1 MCTIG
6 FQISIIK
13 SINLGSYLLWVPSA
27 RCPFLYRSI
36 RCPFLYRSSW
46 PQYHILWWHVH
57 QVRRSWSP
65 SSQLFYVAGMVKLKH
80 LGDSSLKK
88 PAYTEMFDEA
98 RQFILECYGMGNC
111 PSLHDAR
118 VQAWEKKMKRNSL
131 VPPKLCALPPTE
143 AAFQQ
148 NVLRAHL
155 AAATMFDCHNPSP
168 PT

>member
-1 MCTIG
+1 MA
-6 FQISIIK
+6 IK
-13 SINLGSYLLWVPSA
+13 HRSRCQMSPQHVLLECYL
-27 RCPFLYRSI
+27 C
-36 RCPFLYRSSW
+36 
-46 PQYHILWWHVH
+46 
-57 QVRRSWSP
+57 
-65 SSQLFYVAGMVKLKH
+65 
-80 LGDSSLKK
+80 
-88 PAYTEMFDEA
+88 EMFDEA
-98 RQFILECYGMGNC
+98 RQFILECYGMGNY
-111 PSLHDAR
+111 PNLHDAR

>member
-1 MCTIG
+1 MGNQSNTYC
-6 FQISIIK
+6 
-13 SINLGSYLLWVPSA
+13 
-27 RCPFLYRSI
+27 
-36 RCPFLYRSSW
+36 
-46 PQYHILWWHVH
+46 ILHMICIV
-57 QVRRSWSP
+57 
-65 SSQLFYVAGMVKLKH
+65 YVAGMVKLKN
-80 LGDSSLKK
+80 LGDSSPKK

-118 VQAWEKKMKRNSL
+118 VLAWETKMKRNSL

-155 AAATMFDCHNPSP
+155 AAATMFNCHNLSP
-168 PT
+168 PTLSATDHGW